1 MPSLATDS
9 NDPATQAAP
18 PMSALIISMFE
29 DGLID
34 IPPLLNQNNHIE
46 EKGQHNQFFVLSK
59 TQIITSNKYFY
70 CKSKPKPIS
79 FFLA

>member
-18 PMSALIISMFE
+18 PMSALILSMSE

-34 IPPLLNQNNHIE
+34 IPPLLNENNHIE
-46 EKGQHNQFFVLSK
+46 EKGQHNKLVCLSNTK
-59 TQIITSNKYFY
+59 IITSNKYYY
-70 CKSKPKPIS
+70 C
-79 FFLA
+79 